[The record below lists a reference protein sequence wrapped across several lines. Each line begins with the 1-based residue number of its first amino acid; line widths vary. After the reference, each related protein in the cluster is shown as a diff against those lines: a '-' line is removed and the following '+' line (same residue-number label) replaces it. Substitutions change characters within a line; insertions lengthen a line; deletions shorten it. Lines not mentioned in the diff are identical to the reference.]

1 MRSRSKGISSNYV
14 KKLLSVLLMAF
25 CLLVVTSINYFI
37 YPKSNTAC
45 AQWAGKS
52 SDDPSAPTEEKNCE
66 RSVVNIAE
74 EYVSH
79 TDEHFIPE
87 IKKQKVIHPIK
98 LGDLE
103 IVHVEFFSPPPNA
116 VRG

>member
-1 MRSRSKGISSNYV
+1 
-14 KKLLSVLLMAF
+14 MAF

-37 YPKSNTAC
+37 YPKSSTST

-52 SDDPSAPTEEKNCE
+52 SNDPSAPSEEKNCE
-66 RSVVNIAE
+66 TNINNIAE

-79 TDEHFIPE
+79 ADDFFIPYIE
-87 IKKQKVIHPIK
+87 KQKVIHPIK

-103 IVHVEFFSPPPNA
+103 IVHVEFFSPPPDA